1 LGTDPKNPDGPAEKK
16 PKKKAGGQLGGFA
29 DQFTP
34 EYKPE
39 KPTNLRFA
47 DVLGIEEHMEELL
60 EIVDF
65 LQRPDDYIEA
75 GARLP
80 KGLLLTGA
88 PGVGKTML
96 ARALVGEANCS
107 FFYAAGSEFNEV
119 FFGMGAIRVKKLFEA
134 AREHAPAVI
143 FIDEIDA
150 LAGNR
155 DAALTKS
162 TRSTIN
168 QL

>member
-1 LGTDPKNPDGPAEKK
+1 
-16 PKKKAGGQLGGFA
+16 
-29 DQFTP
+29 
-34 EYKPE
+34 
-39 KPTNLRFA
+39 LRFA
-47 DVLGIEEHMEELL
+47 DVLGIEKHMEELL

-88 PGVGKTML
+88 HGVGKTML

-119 FFGMGAIRVKKLFEA
+119 FFGMGAI
-134 AREHAPAVI
+134 
-143 FIDEIDA
+143 
-150 LAGNR
+150 
-155 DAALTKS
+155 
-162 TRSTIN
+162 
-168 QL
+168 